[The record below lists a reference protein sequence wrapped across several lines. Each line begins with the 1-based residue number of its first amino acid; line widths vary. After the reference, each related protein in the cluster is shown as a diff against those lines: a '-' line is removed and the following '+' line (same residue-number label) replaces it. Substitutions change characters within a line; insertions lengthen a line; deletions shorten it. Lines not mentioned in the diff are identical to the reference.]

1 MHHFKNSQRNMQGK
15 VITDTHKQTKK
26 QNKTKT
32 KTKQNKT
39 KQKNATLN
47 NLHAMQN
54 RKYSPPPSLK
64 LTLSPM

>member
-15 VITDTHKQTKK
+15 VITDTHKQTKNKTKQKQKQK
-26 QNKTKT
+26 QNKT
-32 KTKQNKT
+32 
-39 KQKNATLN
+39 KNATLN

-64 LTLSPM
+64 LTLSPMYN